1 MVTINSPQIDAIVLH
16 EGTQDRHVDVRG
28 SVIVQTRQ
36 GGRIVS
42 FRVTVNDDAYW
53 VIVETGEDEPEIA
66 ALLLSH
72 TIVREA
78 ISIARGVLV
87 NGMPAETSAFNTEQR
102 FEVIHAEMDKT
113 TVSGTTLPD
122 LTVSAGG
129 HCTLRSKRDGARVTA
144 YLYAD
149 ARLDSGADVETHFFV
164 IPPEGEQFAADG
176 LAAAERELLR
186 QPVIQQALQR
196 IARELRVRAAEIL
209 KPHLK

>member
-16 EGTQDRHVDVRG
+16 EGTHDRHVDVRG
-28 SVIVQTRQ
+28 SVIVHTRQ

-42 FRVTVNDDAYW
+42 FRVTVYDDAYRL
-53 VIVETGEDEPEIA
+53 IVETGEHEPEIA

-87 NGMPAETSAFNTEQR
+87 NGMPADDTEHEQR
-102 FEVIHAEMDKT
+102 FEVIHVEMDKT
-113 TVSGTTLPD
+113 TVSGATLPD

-164 IPPEGEQFAADG
+164 IPPEGEQFAGDG

-186 QPVIQQALQR
+186 QPVIRQALQR
-196 IARELRVRAAEIL
+196 IARELRESASEIL
-209 KPHLK
+209 KPYLK